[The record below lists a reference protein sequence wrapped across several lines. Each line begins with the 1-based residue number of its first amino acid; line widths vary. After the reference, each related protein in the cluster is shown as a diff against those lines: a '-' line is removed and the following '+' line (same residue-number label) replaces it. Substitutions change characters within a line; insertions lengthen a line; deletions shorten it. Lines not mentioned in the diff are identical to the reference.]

1 MLNMSA
7 KLRTPLKSLLPIL
20 MWLYIPMLILV
31 GMILLVS
38 RQYGIS
44 IADLT
49 RDPAATTGHSPF
61 IGTLSHLGVLFWC
74 ATVAICLFSFALL
87 QGTGNIGEFSSFFLF
102 GGLISLILLLDD
114 LFLLHESVFPRHLN
128 IPEKI
133 VFLSYGLMILGYLT
147 RFRKLI
153 LKTDFLCMILVFGLF
168 GLSIFIDILDLRVS
182 ILFEDGSK
190 LFGIVSWF
198 GYFALTCFQVVK
210 QNTLQLAQKKAQY
223 IS

>member
-7 KLRTPLKSLLPIL
+7 KLRTPLKSLLPML

-31 GMILLVS
+31 GMIILVS

-49 RDPAATTGHSPF
+49 RDPSATTGHSPF
-61 IGTLSHLGVLFWC
+61 MGTLSHVGVLFWC

-87 QGTGNIGEFSSFFLF
+87 QGTGSIGEFSAFFLF
-102 GGLISLILLLDD
+102 GGLISLLLLLDD
-114 LFLLHESVFPRHLN
+114 LFLLHETVFPLYLK

-133 VFLSYGLMILGYLT
+133 FFLGYGLIIIGYIT

-153 LKTDFLCMILVFGLF
+153 LKTDFIFLILAFALF
-168 GLSIFIDILDLRVS
+168 ALSIVIDLLDLRIS
-182 ILFEDGSK
+182 GLFEDGSK

-198 GYFALTCFQVVK
+198 GYFALTCFHAVK
-210 QNTLQLAQKKAQY
+210 QITLQPADKKAQY